1 MHILTRERRM
11 QSGLGWA
18 LANEALCVHLVHFGR
33 LFMEYI
39 MWNGGRMGRNFAWK
53 NFVLLRCSHHPIN
66 TNLVILSAF
75 QVFGSSLLSCL
86 IALLKSSQHII
97 MKSQFLFGSYRVTVC
112 LLKNM
117 SMVTITVF
125 YYIVFLSAL
134 QRIVLM
140 VNAKIGTRAMTGRRL
155 NLYLILLYPVA
166 IVSAFNKIMV
176 VDKTPWLE
184 IGVITITLI
193 MSTFNLFLVNHIER
207 EPIACV
213 HKTALAQTAPIII
226 LLALFTAAQ
235 LYILTRSENFIS
247 KSAFQSLTTTVFSA
261 VIPFFI
267 IIGSSSKRKEAIRLM
282 TCRAERRNARRTK
295 YAASRTPLTGSNVAS
310 IVLTRF

>member
-1 MHILTRERRM
+1 MGVLNVFSSNLKLETELDLTLAVTFVVFLPFLGILFLYYKSRHCDS
-11 QSGLGWA
+11 Q
-18 LANEALCVHLVHFGR
+18 
-33 LFMEYI
+33 
-39 MWNGGRMGRNFAWK
+39 
-53 NFVLLRCSHHPIN
+53 CSHHPIN

-125 YYIVFLSAL
+125 YY
-134 QRIVLM
+134 
-140 VNAKIGTRAMTGRRL
+140 
-155 NLYLILLYPVA
+155 
-166 IVSAFNKIMV
+166 IMV

-267 IIGSSSKRKEAIRLM
+267 IIGSSSKRKEAIRLL

>member
-1 MHILTRERRM
+1 M
-11 QSGLGWA
+11 S
-18 LANEALCVHLVHFGR
+18 
-33 LFMEYI
+33 
-39 MWNGGRMGRNFAWK
+39 
-53 NFVLLRCSHHPIN
+53 
-66 TNLVILSAF
+66 
-75 QVFGSSLLSCL
+75 
-86 IALLKSSQHII
+86 
-97 MKSQFLFGSYRVTVC
+97 KSQFLFGSYRVTVC

-140 VNAKIGTRAMTGRRL
+140 VNAKIGSRTMTGRRL

-193 MSTFNLFLVNHIER
+193 MSIFNLFLVNHIER

-226 LLALFTAAQ
+226 LLALLTTAK
-235 LYILTRSENFIS
+235 LYIMTRSEDFIS
-247 KSAFQSLTTTVFSA
+247 HSALQSLTTTVFSS

-267 IIGSSSKRKEAIRLM
+267 IIGSSSKRKEAIRLI
-282 TCRAERRNARRTK
+282 TCRKERRNARRAK
-295 YAASRTPLTGSNVAS
+295 YSTSRTPLTGSNVAS
-310 IVLTRF
+310 IVPTRF